1 MRLARVEEIS
11 RTPCPSA
18 GGLLRIRTLAVITSF
33 TLTLGCSSLDMH
45 RRGLVAVCECY
56 NPWNDKE
63 VLVEWQ
69 KVEKRLADNGISI
82 SLAQCSLT
90 CGFCVQEE
98 QAPEARKLIAAMIT
112 KGEVDA
118 AKIQLRVREK

>member
-1 MRLARVEEIS
+1 M
-11 RTPCPSA
+11 PKC
-18 GGLLRIRTLAVITSF
+18 GGSIENSNTGSHHKFYSDTRF
-33 TLTLGCSSLDMH
+33 SSLDMH